1 MQINNIKRSA
11 VIVGCARDCEA
22 FLPAVLQNVTRI
34 ASLYSQVA
42 FVFVENDS
50 KDNTRTILQRWLS
63 ERAGSFLV
71 CLNGLAAEGAKRTAR
86 LAIARNAYMKA
97 LHYHQLA
104 KHDHLLVLDFDIV
117 NANVISEESLVE
129 AIRFLDSSR
138 QNAGVFANQL
148 PYYDIW
154 ALRHDV
160 WCPDDC
166 WAQIANRPPYVPRH
180 RAIER
185 YFTSRQIRI
194 SPDSPPVAVRSAF
207 GGLGIYK
214 LDFVRTARYVGLL
227 PGGSE
232 ICEHVAFNEA
242 AIRVGGLL
250 YIFPRLLNHPPP
262 EHIIPRLSGL
272 RRLAADLDPR
282 SYPVVRL
289 YKRLLGQRRHSD

>member
-1 MQINNIKRSA
+1 MRVKDFRRSA

-22 FLPAVLQNVTRI
+22 FLPAVLENISRI
-34 ASLYSQVA
+34 ANLYSHAA

-50 KDNTRTILQRWLS
+50 RDNTREILRRWLS
-63 ERAGSFLV
+63 ERASSFLI
-71 CLNGLAAEGAKRTAR
+71 CLDGLAAQERRRTAR
-86 LAIARNAYMKA
+86 LAIARNAYMEA
-97 LHYHQLA
+97 VHCHHLA
-104 KHDHLLVLDFDIV
+104 KRDHLLVLDFDIV
-117 NANVISEESLVE
+117 NTEVISEESIAE
-129 AIRFLDSSR
+129 AIRFLDSSS

-154 ALRHDV
+154 ALRHDA

-166 WAQIANRPPYVPRH
+166 WAQIANRPPYLPRH

-214 LDFVRTARYVGLL
+214 LDFVRAARYVGLL
-227 PGGSE
+227 PDGSE

-242 AIRVGGLL
+242 AARMGGMLHI
-250 YIFPRLLNHPPP
+250 YPRLLNHAPP
-262 EHIIPRLSGL
+262 EHIHPRFSGL
-272 RRLAADLDPR
+272 WRLAADLDPR
-282 SYPVVRL
+282 SYPLVRL
-289 YKRLLGQRRHSD
+289 YKRLVVQKRRR